1 MIMPLSSDISDVW
14 TLYGDIS
21 SRIAEFNSEWKS
33 ITYLSQNERDYFT
46 KESKKLDEQ
55 LTDIRKDIHIME
67 SVMEKYNT
75 TNDIDDFEKQE
86 SIFFSVRNRIFDK
99 IDRLSNEINQL
110 YEDLDDIYDE

>member
-1 MIMPLSSDISDVW
+1 MIMPLSSDIAKLWESYGYVSSDV
-14 TLYGDIS
+14 
-21 SRIAEFNSEWKS
+21 AEFNSSWKS
-33 ITYLSQNERDYFT
+33 ITVLSNYDRDFFE
-46 KESKKLDEQ
+46 KESKKIDEQ